1 LWLSMLVGT
10 LEEVSRPEFRSLPCD
25 PSVLI
30 ALGAQLAR
38 PASPCLYGASDF
50 SLRN

>member
-1 LWLSMLVGT
+1 M
-10 LEEVSRPEFRSLPCD
+10 ERVSRPEFRSLPCD

-38 PASPCLYGASDF
+38 PASPFPYGGS
-50 SLRN
+50 SGRLLN